1 MSKTLT
7 AEWDSCIGNRYFRME
22 EIRPLK
28 PFIKWVGGK
37 GQLLKNIVTT
47 YPVGMGISY
56 NKYVEP
62 FIGGGA
68 VLFDILSRYNLHDV
82 YISDINRELIG
93 TYIAIRDSVDKLITL
108 LLQIQDEYIPLNND
122 DRKFYYYNKRD
133 RYNEL
138 KIGNTVLLECVALFI
153 FLNRTCFNGLY
164 RVNAKGLYNVP
175 MGSYKNPLICDYE
188 NLQNISR
195 TLQNVTIVCGDYQ
208 KSYDFIDEQTFVYFD
223 PPYRPLTETAKFT
236 SYTENLFDDEA
247 QRNLAEYVDRVSGK
261 GAKVVLSNSDPKNI
275 DKSDAFFDN
284 LYSTHKINRVSATR
298 RINRNSDS
306 RGGISELLI
315 MN

>member
-1 MSKTLT
+1 M
-7 AEWDSCIGNRYFRME
+7 
-22 EIRPLK
+22 
-28 PFIKWVGGK
+28 GGK
-37 GQLLKNIVTT
+37 GQLLKNIATA
-47 YPVGMGISY
+47 YPVGMGTSY

-68 VLFDILSRYNLHDV
+68 VLFDILSKYNLRDV

-93 TYIAIRDSVDKLITL
+93 TYIAIRDSVDKLIPL
-108 LLQIQDEYIPLNND
+108 LLQIQDEYLPGDND

-138 KIGNTVLLECVALFI
+138 KIDGTVSLECVALFI

-164 RVNAKGLYNVP
+164 RINAKGLYNVP
-175 MGSYKNPLICDYE
+175 MGSYKTPLICDYE
-188 NLQNISR
+188 NLQNVSR
-195 TLQNVTIVCGDYQ
+195 ILQNVTIVCGDYR

-247 QRNLAEYVDRVSGK
+247 QRDLAEYVDRVSGK

-275 DKSDAFFDN
+275 DIGDTFFDN
-284 LYSTHKINRVSATR
+284 LYSKHKIDRVLATR
-298 RINRNSDS
+298 MINRNSDS

-315 MN
+315 TN

>member
-7 AEWDSCIGNRYFRME
+7 TEWDLCIDKRYSRIEQF
-22 EIRPLK
+22 RPLK

-37 GQLLKNIVTT
+37 GQLLKNIATA
-47 YPVGMGISY
+47 YPVGMGTSY

-68 VLFDILSRYNLHDV
+68 VLFDILSKYNLRDV

-93 TYIAIRDSVDKLITL
+93 TYIAIRDSVDKLIPL
-108 LLQIQDEYIPLNND
+108 LLQIQDEYLPLNND

-138 KIGNTVLLECVALFI
+138 KIDGTVSLECVALFI

-164 RVNAKGLYNVP
+164 RINAKGLYNVP
-175 MGSYKNPLICDYE
+175 MGSYKTPLICDYE
-188 NLQNISR
+188 NLQNVSR
-195 TLQNVTIVCGDYQ
+195 ILQNVTIVCGDYR

-247 QRNLAEYVDRVSGK
+247 QRDLAEYVDRVSGK

-275 DKSDAFFDN
+275 DIGDTFFDN
-284 LYSTHKINRVSATR
+284 LYSKHKIDRVLATR
-298 RINRNSDS
+298 MINRNSDS

-315 MN
+315 TN

>member
-1 MSKTLT
+1 
-7 AEWDSCIGNRYFRME
+7 
-22 EIRPLK
+22 
-28 PFIKWVGGK
+28 VGGK
-37 GQLLKNIVTT
+37 GQLLKNIATA
-47 YPVGMGISY
+47 YPVGMGTSY

-68 VLFDILSRYNLHDV
+68 VLFDILSKYNLRDV

-93 TYIAIRDSVDKLITL
+93 TYIAIRDSVDKLIPL
-108 LLQIQDEYIPLNND
+108 LLQIQDEYLPGDND

-138 KIGNTVLLECVALFI
+138 KIDGTVSLECVALFI

-164 RVNAKGLYNVP
+164 RINAKGLYNVP
-175 MGSYKNPLICDYE
+175 MGSYKTPLICDYE
-188 NLQNISR
+188 NLQNVSR
-195 TLQNVTIVCGDYQ
+195 ILQNVTIVCGDYR

-247 QRNLAEYVDRVSGK
+247 QRDLAEYVDRVSGK

-275 DKSDAFFDN
+275 DIGDTFFDN
-284 LYSTHKINRVSATR
+284 LYSKHKIDRVLATR
-298 RINRNSDS
+298 MINRNSDS

-315 MN
+315 TN

>member
-1 MSKTLT
+1 MSSVK
-7 AEWDSCIGNRYFRME
+7 A
-22 EIRPLK
+22 
-28 PFIKWVGGK
+28 FIKWVGGK
-37 GQLLKNIVTT
+37 GQLLKNIATA
-47 YPVGMGISY
+47 YPVGMGTSY

-68 VLFDILSRYNLHDV
+68 VLFDILSKYNLRDV

-93 TYIAIRDSVDKLITL
+93 TYIAIRDSVDKLIPL
-108 LLQIQDEYIPLNND
+108 LLQIQDEYLPGDND

-138 KIGNTVLLECVALFI
+138 KIDGTVSLECVALFI

-164 RVNAKGLYNVP
+164 RINAKGLYNVP
-175 MGSYKNPLICDYE
+175 MGSYKTPLICDYE
-188 NLQNISR
+188 NLQNVSR
-195 TLQNVTIVCGDYQ
+195 ILQNVTIVCGDYR

-247 QRNLAEYVDRVSGK
+247 QRDLAEYVDRVSGK

-275 DKSDAFFDN
+275 DIGDTFFDN
-284 LYSTHKINRVSATR
+284 LYSKHKIDRVLATR
-298 RINRNSDS
+298 MINRNSDS

-315 MN
+315 TN